1 MSCRLPQAR
10 GLDAYWQLL
19 CSGTNAVTETPP
31 TRWDASSLHD
41 SDFSA
46 PGKVT
51 TRYGGYLDDGDVR
64 GFDADF
70 FGISPREAQAM
81 DPQQRML
88 LELAW
93 EALENA
99 RVVPERLG
107 TTATGVFVGAM
118 WDDYTTLLR
127 DNGLEAISRHSLIG
141 TQRSILANRISY
153 HLGLTGPSLTVDSGQ
168 SSSLVAVHLAV
179 ESLRRGESSLAIAA
193 GITLNL
199 VPESTV
205 TAGKLGGLSPDG
217 RCYT

>member
-1 MSCRLPQAR
+1 
-10 GLDAYWQLL
+10 
-19 CSGTNAVTETPP
+19 
-31 TRWDASSLHD
+31 
-41 SDFSA
+41 
-46 PGKVT
+46 
-51 TRYGGYLDDGDVR
+51 
-64 GFDADF
+64 
-70 FGISPREAQAM
+70 
-81 DPQQRML
+81 
-88 LELAW
+88 
-93 EALENA
+93 
-99 RVVPERLG
+99 
-107 TTATGVFVGAM
+107 
-118 WDDYTTLLR
+118 YTTLLR

-217 RCYT
+217 RCYTFDARANGYIRGEGCGVVVLKPLAQALADGDPIHCVIRGSAVNNDGGGASIATPRAEAQERVLRLAYADAQLPADHVQYVELHGTGTPVGDPVEAAALGAALGT